1 MAYVAY
7 KGLKTPD
14 EVISKIAEFI
24 KTTDLTIV
32 QDLVDDYDIY
42 TASAVDGKKFAF
54 KLSHSESNNKTVENV
69 VVLRSANGTNIF
81 GMTDDSQ
88 QQLNQS
94 QFKKDIHYEGIG
106 MTVGDAYS
114 ATVTWHNQQ
123 NTPHVVKS
131 ATVLGVFM
139 PITTQ
144 VTDISYTLYCN
155 YLKKEEKTLVFSV
168 VRENT
173 FQRQSAHLIVGNLSK
188 YDIWHGGV
196 YFTGS
201 LNGSINDFDMTIEAY
216 KLFEDT
222 YELHEAYTLPVFCQG
237 SKGGTYLQIDIDEAP
252 SDFRGNIH
260 WASSFIDK
268 SIGTGKQL
276 AVPIRNSDS
285 GANVPNYYYIQS
297 RDRLDWGKNNN
308 LLNCITVDL
317 PIYFAVCVD
326 PDVVQDY
333 ACCGYCYG
341 LSYISLLNFQTGE
354 TYHIDKYNSESL
366 EQVFTMDKRRGW
378 YGFDGFGVYQ
388 EIVESTDDN
397 TSTDNKDTYSTGGT
411 TTDTTTTTSTNTN
424 TTPSTQSTT

>member
-54 KLSHSESNNKTVENV
+54 KISHSESNNKTVENV

-106 MTVGDAYS
+106 MTVGDTYS
-114 ATVTWHNQQ
+114 TTVTWHNQQ

-131 ATVLGVFM
+131 TTVLGVFM
-139 PITTQ
+139 PVTTQ

-173 FQRQSAHLIVGNLSK
+173 FQRQSTHLIVGNLSK

-201 LNGSINDFDMTIEAY
+201 LNGSINDFDMTIKAY

-222 YELHEAYTLPVFCQG
+222 YELPEAYTLPVFCQG

-268 SIGTGKQL
+268 SLGTGKQL
-276 AVPIRNSDS
+276 AVPVRNSDD
-285 GANVPNYYYIQS
+285 GANIPNYYYMQS
-297 RDRLDWGKNNN
+297 KDRLDWGKNNN

-326 PDVVQDY
+326 PDVIQDY

-378 YGFDGFGVYQ
+378 YGFDGFGVDQ
-388 EIVESTDDN
+388 EIAENTDDN
-397 TSTDNKDTYSTGGT
+397 TSTGGT
-411 TTDTTTTTSTNTN
+411 TTDTTTATSTTTN

>member
-54 KLSHSESNNKTVENV
+54 KISHSESNNKTVENV

-88 QQLNQS
+88 QQLKQS
-94 QFKKDIHYEGIG
+94 QFKKDTHYEGIG

-131 ATVLGVFM
+131 ETVLGVFM

-155 YLKKEEKTLVFSV
+155 YLKKEEKTLVFSI

-222 YELHEAYTLPVFCQG
+222 YELPEAYTLPVFCQG

-276 AVPIRNSDS
+276 AVPVRNSDS
-285 GANVPNYYYIQS
+285 GANIPNYYYMQS
-297 RDRLDWGKNNN
+297 KDRLDWGKNNN

-326 PDVVQDY
+326 PDVIQDY

-354 TYHIDKYNSESL
+354 TYHIDKYNSENL

-378 YGFDGFGVYQ
+378 YGFDGFGVDQ

-397 TSTDNKDTYSTGGT
+397 TST
-411 TTDTTTTTSTNTN
+411 N
-424 TTPSTQSTT
+424 TTPSTT

>member
-42 TASAVDGKKFAF
+42 TSSAVDGKKFAF
-54 KLSHSESNNKTVENV
+54 KISHSESNNKTVENV

-88 QQLNQS
+88 QQPNQS
-94 QFKKDIHYEGIG
+94 QSKKDIHYEGIG

-114 ATVTWHNQQ
+114 ATATWHNQQ

-131 ATVLGVFM
+131 TTVLGVFM

-188 YDIWHGGV
+188 YDMWHGGV

-201 LNGSINDFDMTIEAY
+201 LNGSINDFDMTIKAY

-222 YELHEAYTLPVFCQG
+222 YELPKAYTLPVFCQG

-252 SDFRGNIH
+252 SDSRGNIH

-276 AVPIRNSDS
+276 AVPVRNADS
-285 GANVPNYYYIQS
+285 GTNIPNYYYMQS
-297 RDRLDWGKNNN
+297 KDRLDWGKNNN

-326 PDVVQDY
+326 PDVIQDY

-378 YGFDGFGVYQ
+378 YGFDGFGVDQ
-388 EIVESTDDN
+388 EIVESTEDN
-397 TSTDNKDTYSTGGT
+397 TS
-411 TTDTTTTTSTNTN
+411 N

>member
-14 EVISKIAEFI
+14 EVLSKIAEFI

-54 KLSHSESNNKTVENV
+54 KISHSESNNKTVENV

-88 QQLNQS
+88 QQPNQS

-188 YDIWHGGV
+188 YDMWHGGV

-216 KLFEDT
+216 QLFEDT

-276 AVPIRNSDS
+276 AVPVRNSDS
-285 GANVPNYYYIQS
+285 GANIPNYYYMQS
-297 RDRLDWGKNNN
+297 KDRLDWGKNNN

-333 ACCGYCYG
+333 ACCGHCYG

-378 YGFDGFGVYQ
+378 YGFDGFGVDQ

-397 TSTDNKDTYSTGGT
+397 TS
-411 TTDTTTTTSTNTN
+411 N

>member
-54 KLSHSESNNKTVENV
+54 KISHSESNNKTVENV

-131 ATVLGVFM
+131 TTVLGVFM

-276 AVPIRNSDS
+276 AVPVRNSDS
-285 GANVPNYYYIQS
+285 GANIPNYYYIQS
-297 RDRLDWGKNNN
+297 KDRLDWGKNNN

-333 ACCGYCYG
+333 ACCGHCYG

-378 YGFDGFGVYQ
+378 YGFDGFGVDQ

-397 TSTDNKDTYSTGGT
+397 TS
-411 TTDTTTTTSTNTN
+411 N

>member
-88 QQLNQS
+88 QHPNQS
-94 QFKKDIHYEGIG
+94 QSKKDIHYEGIG

-252 SDFRGNIH
+252 SDSRGNIH

-276 AVPIRNSDS
+276 AVPVRNADS
-285 GANVPNYYYIQS
+285 GTNIPNYYYMQS
-297 RDRLDWGKNNN
+297 KDRLDWGKNNN

-326 PDVVQDY
+326 PDVIQDY

-378 YGFDGFGVYQ
+378 YGFDGFGVDQ
-388 EIVESTDDN
+388 EIVENTDNN
-397 TSTDNKDTYSTGGT
+397 TSTGNKDAYSTGGT
-411 TTDTTTTTSTNTN
+411 TTDTT
-424 TTPSTQSTT
+424 PSTQSTT

>member
-54 KLSHSESNNKTVENV
+54 KISHSESNNKTVENV

-81 GMTDDSQ
+81 GMADDSQ

-114 ATVTWHNQQ
+114 TTVTWHNQQ

-131 ATVLGVFM
+131 TTVLGVFM

-188 YDIWHGGV
+188 YDTWHGGV

-222 YELHEAYTLPVFCQG
+222 YELPEAYTLPVFCQG

-268 SIGTGKQL
+268 SVGTGKQL
-276 AVPIRNSDS
+276 AVPVRNSDS
-285 GANVPNYYYIQS
+285 GANIPNYYYMQS
-297 RDRLDWGKNNN
+297 KDRLDWGKNNN

-326 PDVVQDY
+326 PDVIQDY

-341 LSYISLLNFQTGE
+341 LNYISLLNFQTGE

-397 TSTDNKDTYSTGGT
+397 TSTGGT
-411 TTDTTTTTSTNTN
+411 TTDTTTATSTTTN

>member
-54 KLSHSESNNKTVENV
+54 KISHSESNNKTVENV

-114 ATVTWHNQQ
+114 TTVTWHNQQ

-131 ATVLGVFM
+131 ETVLGVFM

-201 LNGSINDFDMTIEAY
+201 LNGSINDFDITIKAY

-222 YELHEAYTLPVFCQG
+222 YELPEAYTLPVFCQG
-237 SKGGTYLQIDIDEAP
+237 SKGGTYLQIDVDEAP

-276 AVPIRNSDS
+276 AVPVRNADS
-285 GANVPNYYYIQS
+285 GANIPNYYYMQS
-297 RDRLDWGKNNN
+297 KDRLDWGKNNN
-308 LLNCITVDL
+308 LLNCITIDL

-326 PDVVQDY
+326 PDVIQDY

-366 EQVFTMDKRRGW
+366 EQVFAMDKRRGW
-378 YGFDGFGVYQ
+378 YGFDGFGVDQ

-397 TSTDNKDTYSTGGT
+397 TSTGGT
-411 TTDTTTTTSTNTN
+411 TTDTTTATSTTTN
-424 TTPSTQSTT
+424 TTPST

>member
-54 KLSHSESNNKTVENV
+54 KISHSESNNKTIENV

-131 ATVLGVFM
+131 TTALGVFM

-216 KLFEDT
+216 QLFEDI
-222 YELHEAYTLPVFCQG
+222 YELPEAYTLPVFCQG

-276 AVPIRNSDS
+276 AVPVRNSDS
-285 GANVPNYYYIQS
+285 GANIPNYYYMQS
-297 RDRLDWGKNNN
+297 KDRLDWGKNNN

-378 YGFDGFGVYQ
+378 YGFDGFGVDQ

-397 TSTDNKDTYSTGGT
+397 TSTGGT
-411 TTDTTTTTSTNTN
+411 TTDTTTATSTTTN

>member
-54 KLSHSESNNKTVENV
+54 KISHSESNNKTVENV

-131 ATVLGVFM
+131 ETVLGVFM

-276 AVPIRNSDS
+276 AVPVRNSDS
-285 GANVPNYYYIQS
+285 GANVPNYYYMQS
-297 RDRLDWGKNNN
+297 KDRLDWGKNNN

-333 ACCGYCYG
+333 ACCGHCYG

-378 YGFDGFGVYQ
+378 YGFDGFGVNQ
-388 EIVESTDDN
+388 EIVESTEDN
-397 TSTDNKDTYSTGGT
+397 TS
-411 TTDTTTTTSTNTN
+411 N
-424 TTPSTQSTT
+424 TTPSTQSTI

>member
-54 KLSHSESNNKTVENV
+54 KISHSESNNKTVENV

-88 QQLNQS
+88 QQPNQS

-131 ATVLGVFM
+131 TTVLGVFM

-188 YDIWHGGV
+188 YDRWHGGV

-222 YELHEAYTLPVFCQG
+222 YELPEAYTLPVFCQG

-276 AVPIRNSDS
+276 AVPVRNSDS
-285 GANVPNYYYIQS
+285 GADIPNYYYMQS
-297 RDRLDWGKNNN
+297 KDRLDWGKNNN

-326 PDVVQDY
+326 PDVIQDY

-378 YGFDGFGVYQ
+378 YGFDGFGVDQ
-388 EIVESTDDN
+388 EIVESTNDN
-397 TSTDNKDTYSTGGT
+397 TSAGGT
-411 TTDTTTTTSTNTN
+411 TTDTTTATSTTTN

>member
-24 KTTDLTIV
+24 KTTNLTIV

-54 KLSHSESNNKTVENV
+54 KISHSESNNKTVENV

-114 ATVTWHNQQ
+114 TTVTWHNQQ

-131 ATVLGVFM
+131 TTALGVFM

-222 YELHEAYTLPVFCQG
+222 YELPEAYTLPVFCQG

-276 AVPIRNSDS
+276 AVPVRNSDS
-285 GANVPNYYYIQS
+285 GANVPNYYYMQS
-297 RDRLDWGKNNN
+297 KDRLDWGKNNN

-333 ACCGYCYG
+333 ACCGHCYG

-378 YGFDGFGVYQ
+378 YGFDGFGVVQ

-397 TSTDNKDTYSTGGT
+397 TS
-411 TTDTTTTTSTNTN
+411 N

>member
-42 TASAVDGKKFAF
+42 TASAVDGKRFAF
-54 KLSHSESNNKTVENV
+54 KISHSESNNKTVENV

-88 QQLNQS
+88 QQPNQS

-114 ATVTWHNQQ
+114 TTVTWHNQQ

-131 ATVLGVFM
+131 TTVLGVFM

-188 YDIWHGGV
+188 YDRWHGGV

-201 LNGSINDFDMTIEAY
+201 LNGSINDFDMTIKAY

-222 YELHEAYTLPVFCQG
+222 YELPEAYTLPVFCQG

-276 AVPIRNSDS
+276 AVPVRNSDS
-285 GANVPNYYYIQS
+285 GADIPNYYYMQS
-297 RDRLDWGKNNN
+297 KDRLDWGKNNN

-333 ACCGYCYG
+333 ACCGHCYG

-354 TYHIDKYNSESL
+354 TYHIDKYNSEDL

-378 YGFDGFGVYQ
+378 YGFDGFGVNQ
-388 EIVESTDDN
+388 EIVESTNDN
-397 TSTDNKDTYSTGGT
+397 TSAGGT
-411 TTDTTTTTSTNTN
+411 TTDTTTATSTTTN

>member
-24 KTTDLTIV
+24 KTTDLTII

-54 KLSHSESNNKTVENV
+54 KISHSESNNKTVENV

-131 ATVLGVFM
+131 ETVLGVFM

-222 YELHEAYTLPVFCQG
+222 YELPEAYTLPVFCQG

-276 AVPIRNSDS
+276 AVPVRNSDS
-285 GANVPNYYYIQS
+285 GANIPNYYYIQS
-297 RDRLDWGKNNN
+297 KDRLDWGKNNN

-378 YGFDGFGVYQ
+378 YGFDGFGVNQ

-397 TSTDNKDTYSTGGT
+397 TSTE
-411 TTDTTTTTSTNTN
+411 
-424 TTPSTQSTT
+424 STT

>member
-54 KLSHSESNNKTVENV
+54 KISHSESNNKTVENV

-131 ATVLGVFM
+131 TTVLGVFM

-155 YLKKEEKTLVFSV
+155 YLKKEEKTLVFSI

-222 YELHEAYTLPVFCQG
+222 YELPEAYTLPVFCQG

-276 AVPIRNSDS
+276 AVPVRNSDS
-285 GANVPNYYYIQS
+285 GANIPNYYYMQS
-297 RDRLDWGKNNN
+297 KDRLDWGNNNN

-333 ACCGYCYG
+333 ACCGHCYG
-341 LSYISLLNFQTGE
+341 VNYISLLNFQTGE

-397 TSTDNKDTYSTGGT
+397 TS
-411 TTDTTTTTSTNTN
+411 N

>member
-14 EVISKIAEFI
+14 EVLSKIAEFI

-54 KLSHSESNNKTVENV
+54 KISHSESNNKTVENV

-88 QQLNQS
+88 QNDVVIRDTNGGIGTIVDSQQL
-94 QFKKDIHYEGIG
+94 KKDIHYEGIG

-123 NTPHVVKS
+123 NTPHIVKS

-188 YDIWHGGV
+188 YDVWHGGV

-201 LNGSINDFDMTIEAY
+201 LNGSINDFDMTIKAY

-222 YELHEAYTLPVFCQG
+222 YELPEAYTLPVFCQG

-252 SDFRGNIH
+252 SDSRGNIH

-268 SIGTGKQL
+268 SISTGKQL
-276 AVPIRNSDS
+276 AVPVRNSDS
-285 GANVPNYYYIQS
+285 GANIPNYYYMQS
-297 RDRLDWGKNNN
+297 KDRLDWGKNNN

-333 ACCGYCYG
+333 ACCGHCYG

-378 YGFDGFGVYQ
+378 YGFDGFGVDQ

-397 TSTDNKDTYSTGGT
+397 TS
-411 TTDTTTTTSTNTN
+411 N
-424 TTPSTQSTT
+424 TTPSTQSTI

>member
-54 KLSHSESNNKTVENV
+54 KISHSESNNKIVENV

-131 ATVLGVFM
+131 TTVLGVFM

-144 VTDISYTLYCN
+144 VTDVSYTLYCN

-188 YDIWHGGV
+188 YDIWHGGA

-201 LNGSINDFDMTIEAY
+201 LNGSINDFDMTIKAY

-222 YELHEAYTLPVFCQG
+222 YELPEAYTLPVFCQG
-237 SKGGTYLQIDIDEAP
+237 SKGGTYLQIDIGEAP

-276 AVPIRNSDS
+276 AVPVRNSDS
-285 GANVPNYYYIQS
+285 GANIPNYYYIQS
-297 RDRLDWGKNNN
+297 KDRLDWGQNNN

-326 PDVVQDY
+326 PDIVQDY

-366 EQVFTMDKRRGW
+366 EQVFTMDKRRGR
-378 YGFDGFGVYQ
+378 YGFDGFGVDQ

-397 TSTDNKDTYSTGGT
+397 TSTSTI
-411 TTDTTTTTSTNTN
+411 TN

>member
-54 KLSHSESNNKTVENV
+54 KISHSESNNKTVENV

-114 ATVTWHNQQ
+114 TTVTWHNQQ

-131 ATVLGVFM
+131 TTALGVFM

-222 YELHEAYTLPVFCQG
+222 YELPEAYTLPVFCQG

-276 AVPIRNSDS
+276 AVPVRNSDS
-285 GANVPNYYYIQS
+285 GANVPNYYYMQS
-297 RDRLDWGKNNN
+297 KDRLDWGKNNN

-333 ACCGYCYG
+333 ACCGHCYG

-378 YGFDGFGVYQ
+378 YGFDGFGVVQ

-397 TSTDNKDTYSTGGT
+397 TS
-411 TTDTTTTTSTNTN
+411 N

>member
-54 KLSHSESNNKTVENV
+54 KISHSESNNKTVENV

-88 QQLNQS
+88 QQLHQS

-131 ATVLGVFM
+131 TTVLGVFM

-188 YDIWHGGV
+188 YDVWHGGV

-201 LNGSINDFDMTIEAY
+201 LNGSINDFDMTINAY

-222 YELHEAYTLPVFCQG
+222 YKLPEAYTLPVFCQG

-252 SDFRGNIH
+252 SDSRGNIH

-276 AVPIRNSDS
+276 AVPVRNSDS
-285 GANVPNYYYIQS
+285 GANIPNYYYIQS
-297 RDRLDWGKNNN
+297 KDRLDWGKNNN

-333 ACCGYCYG
+333 ACCGHCYG

-397 TSTDNKDTYSTGGT
+397 TS
-411 TTDTTTTTSTNTN
+411 N

>member
-54 KLSHSESNNKTVENV
+54 KISHSESNNKTVENI

-81 GMTDDSQ
+81 GMADDSQ

-114 ATVTWHNQQ
+114 ATVTWHSQQ

-131 ATVLGVFM
+131 TTVLGVFM

-188 YDIWHGGV
+188 YDTWHGGV

-216 KLFEDT
+216 KLFKDT
-222 YELHEAYTLPVFCQG
+222 YELPEAYTLPVFCQG

-268 SIGTGKQL
+268 SVGTGKQL
-276 AVPIRNSDS
+276 ALPVRNSDS
-285 GANVPNYYYIQS
+285 GANIPNYYYIQS
-297 RDRLDWGKNNN
+297 KDRLDWGKNNN

-333 ACCGYCYG
+333 ACCGHCYG

-354 TYHIDKYNSESL
+354 TYHIDKYNSEDL

-378 YGFDGFGVYQ
+378 YGFDGFGVNQ
-388 EIVESTDDN
+388 EIVESTDDS
-397 TSTDNKDTYSTGGT
+397 TS
-411 TTDTTTTTSTNTN
+411 N

>member
-54 KLSHSESNNKTVENV
+54 KISHSESNNKTVENV

-88 QQLNQS
+88 QNDVVIRDTNGGIGTIVDSQQL
-94 QFKKDIHYEGIG
+94 KKDIHYEGIG

-188 YDIWHGGV
+188 YDVWHGGV

-201 LNGSINDFDMTIEAY
+201 LNGSINDFDMTIKAY

-222 YELHEAYTLPVFCQG
+222 YELPEAYTLPVFCQG

-252 SDFRGNIH
+252 SDSRGNIH

-276 AVPIRNSDS
+276 AVPVRNSDS
-285 GANVPNYYYIQS
+285 GANIPNYYYMQS
-297 RDRLDWGKNNN
+297 KDRLDWGKNNN

-333 ACCGYCYG
+333 ACCGHCYG

-378 YGFDGFGVYQ
+378 YGFDGFGVDQ

-397 TSTDNKDTYSTGGT
+397 TS
-411 TTDTTTTTSTNTN
+411 N
-424 TTPSTQSTT
+424 TTPSTQSTI

>member
-54 KLSHSESNNKTVENV
+54 KISHSESNNKTVENV

-188 YDIWHGGV
+188 YDVWHGGV

-201 LNGSINDFDMTIEAY
+201 LNGSINDFDMTIKAY

-222 YELHEAYTLPVFCQG
+222 YELPEAYTLPVFCQG

-276 AVPIRNSDS
+276 AVPVRNSDS
-285 GANVPNYYYIQS
+285 GANIPNYYYMQS
-297 RDRLDWGKNNN
+297 KDRLDWGKNNN

-317 PIYFAVCVD
+317 PIYFAVCID

-333 ACCGYCYG
+333 ACCGHCYG

-378 YGFDGFGVYQ
+378 YGFDGFGVDQ

-397 TSTDNKDTYSTGGT
+397 TS
-411 TTDTTTTTSTNTN
+411 N
-424 TTPSTQSTT
+424 TTPSTQSTI

>member
-54 KLSHSESNNKTVENV
+54 KISHSESNNKTVENV

-123 NTPHVVKS
+123 NTPHVIKS

-155 YLKKEEKTLVFSV
+155 YLKKEEKTLVFSI

-201 LNGSINDFDMTIEAY
+201 LNGSINDFDMTIKAY

-222 YELHEAYTLPVFCQG
+222 YELPEAYTLPVFCQG

-268 SIGTGKQL
+268 NIGTGKQL
-276 AVPIRNSDS
+276 AVPVRNSDS
-285 GANVPNYYYIQS
+285 GANIPNYYYMQS
-297 RDRLDWGKNNN
+297 KDRLDWGNNNN

-333 ACCGYCYG
+333 ACCGHCYG

-378 YGFDGFGVYQ
+378 YGFDGFGVDQ
-388 EIVESTDDN
+388 EIVESTDD
-397 TSTDNKDTYSTGGT
+397 
-411 TTDTTTTTSTNTN
+411 TTSK

>member
-54 KLSHSESNNKTVENV
+54 KISHSESNNKTVENV

-114 ATVTWHNQQ
+114 TTVTWHNQQ

-131 ATVLGVFM
+131 ETVLGVFM

-201 LNGSINDFDMTIEAY
+201 LNGSINDFDMTIKAY

-222 YELHEAYTLPVFCQG
+222 YELPEAYTLPVFCQG
-237 SKGGTYLQIDIDEAP
+237 SKGGTYLQIDVDEAP

-276 AVPIRNSDS
+276 AVPVRNADS
-285 GANVPNYYYIQS
+285 GANIPNYYYMQS
-297 RDRLDWGKNNN
+297 KDRLDWGKNNN

-326 PDVVQDY
+326 PDVIQDY

-366 EQVFTMDKRRGW
+366 EQVFAMDKRRGW
-378 YGFDGFGVYQ
+378 YGFDGFGVDQ

-397 TSTDNKDTYSTGGT
+397 TSTGGT
-411 TTDTTTTTSTNTN
+411 TTDTTTATSTTTN
-424 TTPSTQSTT
+424 TTPST

>member
-54 KLSHSESNNKTVENV
+54 KISHSESNNKTVENV

-88 QQLNQS
+88 QNDVVIRDTNGGIGTIVDSQQL
-94 QFKKDIHYEGIG
+94 KKDIHYEGIG

-252 SDFRGNIH
+252 SDSRGNIH

-276 AVPIRNSDS
+276 AVPIRDSDG
-285 GANVPNYYYIQS
+285 GANIPNYYYMQS
-297 RDRLDWGKNNN
+297 KDRLDWGNNNN

-326 PDVVQDY
+326 PDVIQDY

-378 YGFDGFGVYQ
+378 YGFDGFGVDQ

-397 TSTDNKDTYSTGGT
+397 TS
-411 TTDTTTTTSTNTN
+411 N

>member
-54 KLSHSESNNKTVENV
+54 KISHSESNNKIVENV

-81 GMTDDSQ
+81 GTTDDSQ
-88 QQLNQS
+88 QQLNKS

-131 ATVLGVFM
+131 TTALGVFV

-201 LNGSINDFDMTIEAY
+201 LNGSINDFDMTIKAY

-222 YELHEAYTLPVFCQG
+222 YELPEAYTLPVFCQG

-276 AVPIRNSDS
+276 AVPVRNADS
-285 GANVPNYYYIQS
+285 GANIPNYYYMQS
-297 RDRLDWGKNNN
+297 KDRLDWGKNNN

-326 PDVVQDY
+326 PDVIQDY

-366 EQVFTMDKRRGW
+366 EQVFAMDKRRGW
-378 YGFDGFGVYQ
+378 YGFDGFGVDQ

-397 TSTDNKDTYSTGGT
+397 TSTGGT
-411 TTDTTTTTSTNTN
+411 TTDTTAATSTATN

>member
-54 KLSHSESNNKTVENV
+54 KISHSESNNKTVENV

-131 ATVLGVFM
+131 TTALGVFM

-201 LNGSINDFDMTIEAY
+201 LNGSINDFDMTIKAY
-216 KLFEDT
+216 ELFEDT
-222 YELHEAYTLPVFCQG
+222 YELYEAYTLPVFCQG

-276 AVPIRNSDS
+276 AVPIRDSDS
-285 GANVPNYYYIQS
+285 GANIPNYYYLQS
-297 RDRLDWGKNNN
+297 KDRLDWGKNNN
-308 LLNCITVDL
+308 SLNCITVDL

-326 PDVVQDY
+326 PDVIQDY

-378 YGFDGFGVYQ
+378 YGFDGFGVDQ

-411 TTDTTTTTSTNTN
+411 TTDTTTTISTTTN

>member
-24 KTTDLTIV
+24 KTTDLTII

-54 KLSHSESNNKTVENV
+54 KISHSESNNKTVENV

-131 ATVLGVFM
+131 ETVLGVFM

-155 YLKKEEKTLVFSV
+155 YLKKEEKTLVFSI

-222 YELHEAYTLPVFCQG
+222 YELPEAYTLPVFCQG

-276 AVPIRNSDS
+276 AVPVRNSDS
-285 GANVPNYYYIQS
+285 GANIPNYYYMQS
-297 RDRLDWGKNNN
+297 KDRLDWGKNNN

-378 YGFDGFGVYQ
+378 YGFDGFGVNQ

-397 TSTDNKDTYSTGGT
+397 TSTE
-411 TTDTTTTTSTNTN
+411 
-424 TTPSTQSTT
+424 STT

>member
-14 EVISKIAEFI
+14 EVISKVAEFI

-54 KLSHSESNNKTVENV
+54 KISHSESNNKTVENV
-69 VVLRSANGTNIF
+69 VILRSANGTNIF

-114 ATVTWHNQQ
+114 TTVTWHNQQ

-131 ATVLGVFM
+131 ETVLGVFM

-276 AVPIRNSDS
+276 AVPVRNSDS
-285 GANVPNYYYIQS
+285 GANIPNYYYMQS
-297 RDRLDWGKNNN
+297 KDRLDWGKNNN

-326 PDVVQDY
+326 PDVIQDY

-354 TYHIDKYNSESL
+354 TYHIDKYNSEGL

-397 TSTDNKDTYSTGGT
+397 TST
-411 TTDTTTTTSTNTN
+411 N

>member
-14 EVISKIAEFI
+14 EVLSKIAEFI

-54 KLSHSESNNKTVENV
+54 KISHSESNNKTVENV

-88 QQLNQS
+88 QNDVVIRDTNGGIGTIVDSQQL
-94 QFKKDIHYEGIG
+94 KKDIHYEGIG

-252 SDFRGNIH
+252 SDSRGNIH

-276 AVPIRNSDS
+276 AVPIRDSDG
-285 GANVPNYYYIQS
+285 GANIPNYYYMQS
-297 RDRLDWGKNNN
+297 KDRLDWGNNNN

-326 PDVVQDY
+326 PDVIQDY

-378 YGFDGFGVYQ
+378 YGFDGFGVDQ

-397 TSTDNKDTYSTGGT
+397 TS
-411 TTDTTTTTSTNTN
+411 N

>member
-188 YDIWHGGV
+188 YDMWHGGV

-222 YELHEAYTLPVFCQG
+222 YELNEAYTLPVFCQG

-276 AVPIRNSDS
+276 AVPVRNSDS
-285 GANVPNYYYIQS
+285 GANIPNYYYMQS
-297 RDRLDWGKNNN
+297 KDRLDWGKNNN

-397 TSTDNKDTYSTGGT
+397 TSTDNKDMYSTGDT
-411 TTDTTTTTSTNTN
+411 TTD

>member
-54 KLSHSESNNKTVENV
+54 KISHSESNNKTVENV

-106 MTVGDAYS
+106 MTIGDAYS
-114 ATVTWHNQQ
+114 ATVTWNNQQ
-123 NTPHVVKS
+123 NTPHVLKS
-131 ATVLGVFM
+131 ATLLGVFM

-188 YDIWHGGV
+188 YDMWHGGV

-201 LNGSINDFDMTIEAY
+201 LNGSINDFDMTIKAY

-222 YELHEAYTLPVFCQG
+222 YELPEAYTLPVFCQG
-237 SKGGTYLQIDIDEAP
+237 SNGGTYLQIDIDEAP
-252 SDFRGNIH
+252 SDSRGNIH

-276 AVPIRNSDS
+276 AVPVRNADS
-285 GANVPNYYYIQS
+285 GANIPNYYYMQS
-297 RDRLDWGKNNN
+297 KDRLDWGKNNN

-326 PDVVQDY
+326 PDVIQDY

-378 YGFDGFGVYQ
+378 YGFDGFGVDQ

-411 TTDTTTTTSTNTN
+411 TTTSITTN

>member
-24 KTTDLTIV
+24 KTTDLTVV

-54 KLSHSESNNKTVENV
+54 KISHSESNNKTVENV

-131 ATVLGVFM
+131 TTALGVFM

-216 KLFEDT
+216 KLFKDI
-222 YELHEAYTLPVFCQG
+222 YELNEAYTLPVFCQG

-276 AVPIRNSDS
+276 AVPIRDSDS
-285 GANVPNYYYIQS
+285 GANIPNYYYMQS
-297 RDRLDWGKNNN
+297 KDRLDWGKNNN

-378 YGFDGFGVYQ
+378 YGFDGFGVDQ

-397 TSTDNKDTYSTGGT
+397 TSTGGT
-411 TTDTTTTTSTNTN
+411 TTDTTTATSTTTN
-424 TTPSTQSTT
+424 TTPNTQSTT

>member
-131 ATVLGVFM
+131 TTALGVFM

-216 KLFEDT
+216 KLFKDI
-222 YELHEAYTLPVFCQG
+222 YELNEAYTLPVFCQG

-276 AVPIRNSDS
+276 AVPIRDSDS
-285 GANVPNYYYIQS
+285 GANIPNYYYMQS
-297 RDRLDWGKNNN
+297 KDRLDWGKNNN

-378 YGFDGFGVYQ
+378 YGFDGFGVDQ

-397 TSTDNKDTYSTGGT
+397 TSTDNKDTYSTGDT
-411 TTDTTTTTSTNTN
+411 TTDTTPN
-424 TTPSTQSTT
+424 TQSTT

>member
-201 LNGSINDFDMTIEAY
+201 LNGSINDFDMTIKAY

-222 YELHEAYTLPVFCQG
+222 YELPEAYTLPVFCQG

-252 SDFRGNIH
+252 SDSRGNIH

-268 SIGTGKQL
+268 SLGTGKQL
-276 AVPIRNSDS
+276 AVPVRNADS
-285 GANVPNYYYIQS
+285 GTNIPNYYYMQS
-297 RDRLDWGKNNN
+297 KDRLDWGKNNN

-326 PDVVQDY
+326 PDVIQDY

-378 YGFDGFGVYQ
+378 YGFDGFGVDQ
-388 EIVESTDDN
+388 EIVESTDEN
-397 TSTDNKDTYSTGGT
+397 AS
-411 TTDTTTTTSTNTN
+411 N

>member
-54 KLSHSESNNKTVENV
+54 KISHSESNNKTVENV

-88 QQLNQS
+88 QQLKQS
-94 QFKKDIHYEGIG
+94 QFKKDTHYEGIG

-131 ATVLGVFM
+131 ETVLGVFM

-155 YLKKEEKTLVFSV
+155 YLKKEEKTLVFSI

-222 YELHEAYTLPVFCQG
+222 YELPEAYTLPVFCQG

-276 AVPIRNSDS
+276 AVPVRNSDS
-285 GANVPNYYYIQS
+285 GANIPNYYYMQS
-297 RDRLDWGKNNN
+297 KDRLDWGKNNN

-333 ACCGYCYG
+333 ACCGHCYG

-354 TYHIDKYNSESL
+354 TYHIDKYNSENL

-378 YGFDGFGVYQ
+378 YGFDGFGVDQ

-397 TSTDNKDTYSTGGT
+397 TST
-411 TTDTTTTTSTNTN
+411 N
-424 TTPSTQSTT
+424 TTPSTT

>member
-54 KLSHSESNNKTVENV
+54 KISHSESNNKTVENV

-88 QQLNQS
+88 QQLKQS
-94 QFKKDIHYEGIG
+94 QFKKDTHYEGIG

-131 ATVLGVFM
+131 ETVLGVFM

-222 YELHEAYTLPVFCQG
+222 YELPEAYTLPVFCQG

-276 AVPIRNSDS
+276 AVPVRNSDS
-285 GANVPNYYYIQS
+285 GTNIPNYYYMQS
-297 RDRLDWGKNNN
+297 KDRLDWGKNNN

-326 PDVVQDY
+326 PDVIQDY

-354 TYHIDKYNSESL
+354 TYHIDKYNSENL

-378 YGFDGFGVYQ
+378 YGFDGFGVDQ

-397 TSTDNKDTYSTGGT
+397 TST
-411 TTDTTTTTSTNTN
+411 N
-424 TTPSTQSTT
+424 TTPSTT

>member
-54 KLSHSESNNKTVENV
+54 KISHSESNNKTVENV

-88 QQLNQS
+88 QQLHQS

-276 AVPIRNSDS
+276 AVPVRNSDS
-285 GANVPNYYYIQS
+285 GANIPNYYYMQS
-297 RDRLDWGKNNN
+297 KDRLDWGKNNN

-326 PDVVQDY
+326 PDVIQDY
-333 ACCGYCYG
+333 ACCGHCYG

-378 YGFDGFGVYQ
+378 YGFDGFGVDQ

-397 TSTDNKDTYSTGGT
+397 TS
-411 TTDTTTTTSTNTN
+411 N
-424 TTPSTQSTT
+424 TTPSTKSTT

>member
-54 KLSHSESNNKTVENV
+54 KISHSESNNKTVENV
-69 VVLRSANGTNIF
+69 VILRSANGTNIF

-114 ATVTWHNQQ
+114 TTVTWHNQQ

-131 ATVLGVFM
+131 TTVLGVFM

-201 LNGSINDFDMTIEAY
+201 LNGSINDFDMTIKAY

-222 YELHEAYTLPVFCQG
+222 YELPEAYTLPVFCQG

-276 AVPIRNSDS
+276 AVPVRNSDS
-285 GANVPNYYYIQS
+285 GANIPNYYYIQS
-297 RDRLDWGKNNN
+297 KDRLDWGKNNN

-341 LSYISLLNFQTGE
+341 LNYISLLNFQTGE

-388 EIVESTDDN
+388 E
-397 TSTDNKDTYSTGGT
+397 
-411 TTDTTTTTSTNTN
+411 TDTTTTTSTTTN

>member
-81 GMTDDSQ
+81 GMADDSQ
-88 QQLNQS
+88 QQPNQS

-131 ATVLGVFM
+131 TTVLGVFM

-237 SKGGTYLQIDIDEAP
+237 SRGGTYLQIDIDEAP

-268 SIGTGKQL
+268 SVGTGKQL
-276 AVPIRNSDS
+276 AVPVRNSDS
-285 GANVPNYYYIQS
+285 GANIPNYYYMQS
-297 RDRLDWGKNNN
+297 KDRLDWGKNNN

-333 ACCGYCYG
+333 ACCGHCYG

-378 YGFDGFGVYQ
+378 YGFDGFGVDQ

-397 TSTDNKDTYSTGGT
+397 TSTGGT
-411 TTDTTTTTSTNTN
+411 TTDTTTATSTTTN